1 MVNKAQIK
9 LKFRWFF
16 FFFFFF
22 FFCRLVLK
30 CFIYIEMVNI
40 KDHKLSEI
48 FLTVGLV
55 EPIKFVLRSVIYII
69 SVTVSDMLNSH
80 KFSEKNCKILKTKLV
95 RSIFIYLEFQ
105 KKK

>member
-9 LKFRWFF
+9 LKFRCFF
-16 FFFFFF
+16 FIIIFL

-30 CFIYIEMVNI
+30 CFIYREMVNI

-55 EPIKFVLRSVIYII
+55 EPIQFVRNFPDCRACRANTVCSKISHLYI
-69 SVTVSDMLNSH
+69 
-80 KFSEKNCKILKTKLV
+80 
-95 RSIFIYLEFQ
+95 Q
-105 KKK
+105 